1 MRKLVLDTETTGL
14 DVNNGDRILEIGIL
28 ELYDDIKTGKSFHSY
43 INPETKINI
52 DAKKIHN
59 IDEQFLND
67 KPKFYEIIDDL
78 NKFIGN
84 DPLII
89 HNANFD
95 KKFLDFEFENCGYE
109 PMSNEI
115 IDTIILARK
124 EFPGQSVSLDSLC
137 RKLKIDN
144 SNRKI
149 HGAIKD
155 AELLLAVYLKLTTGK
170 QVSLSFND
178 TNQEKN
184 IDLDENQD
192 ENDKIIMKDRS
203 TNFTYPKKEL
213 LDHKD
218 FIKSIKNSIWSKL

>member
-1 MRKLVLDTETTGL
+1 MVKY
-14 DVNNGDRILEIGIL
+14 IIGISCF
-28 ELYDDIKTGKSFHSY
+28 YHDSAAAIIKDGEIVEEIKGSCKAEIIFNKKSEFKSF
-43 INPETKINI
+43 NI
-52 DAKKIHN
+52 AG
-59 IDEQFLND
+59 Q
-67 KPKFYEIIDDL
+67 KPQSF
-78 NKFIGN
+78 
-84 DPLII
+84 
-89 HNANFD
+89 
-95 KKFLDFEFENCGYE
+95 
-109 PMSNEI
+109 NEI